1 MSFDNPQ
8 GNDFFRRA
16 VSRRWRWVLWFGI
29 LGVALGT
36 ATFVISPREYTST
49 ANVFLSP
56 LIGNP
61 FSPTTPTSR
70 TEQLAAMTTESGV
83 VLTDDVI
90 DSAIVAAQIPG
101 ATRESIRRNTGAVVP
116 SNSQVMD
123 VTFTHPDPEIAQ
135 RGAQAVTQSFMDFRT
150 QRAQSVINSQSE
162 LLQSRESS
170 VNTLLQAANKAYDV
184 ARSGNEAGASLID
197 LEQQVRLYAQELAN
211 VKVDRTTTETSSI
224 DPGTIVGPASLPTDS
239 IGIDPLML
247 AAAVFAG
254 LLALGFV
261 ATLVVE
267 HEDKRIWEADD
278 LARHLAPPVL
288 AVLADPRKEKGAARG
303 AGHTGVIEQYL
314 RITPVIAS
322 QISTPGSL
330 SLVGNQSGDEIHSIG
345 MGLGAAF
352 AATGRRVCVVST
364 SRRPGELESV
374 RGLSDVLA
382 DGVILRD
389 VIKVEK
395 FEQGHLTVMGCG
407 TKPEQLPVL
416 LQSEAL
422 HHLKDH
428 LSSGYDLVIFVVHQ
442 TSSSVASAVSSAT
455 DKCILTAATGRD
467 TVTAIIARANYLELR
482 GSATSG
488 VLLYSSS
495 WVSASGSE
503 LSAEVSA
510 KSQEMHGLG
519 PQRAQ
524 R

>member
-36 ATFVISPREYTST
+36 ATFVVSPREYTST

-56 LIGNP
+56 LMGNP

-101 ATRESIRRNTGAVVP
+101 ATRESMRRNTGAVVP

-224 DPGTIVGPASLPTDS
+224 DPGTIVGPASLPTDP
-239 IGIDPLML
+239 IGVDPLML
-247 AAAVFAG
+247 AAKLIQV
-254 LLALGFV
+254 
-261 ATLVVE
+261 
-267 HEDKRIWEADD
+267 
-278 LARHLAPPVL
+278 
-288 AVLADPRKEKGAARG
+288 RKTTR
-303 AGHTGVIEQYL
+303 
-314 RITPVIAS
+314 
-322 QISTPGSL
+322 
-330 SLVGNQSGDEIHSIG
+330 
-345 MGLGAAF
+345 
-352 AATGRRVCVVST
+352 
-364 SRRPGELESV
+364 
-374 RGLSDVLA
+374 
-382 DGVILRD
+382 
-389 VIKVEK
+389 
-395 FEQGHLTVMGCG
+395 
-407 TKPEQLPVL
+407 
-416 LQSEAL
+416 
-422 HHLKDH
+422 
-428 LSSGYDLVIFVVHQ
+428 
-442 TSSSVASAVSSAT
+442 
-455 DKCILTAATGRD
+455 
-467 TVTAIIARANYLELR
+467 
-482 GSATSG
+482 
-488 VLLYSSS
+488 
-495 WVSASGSE
+495 
-503 LSAEVSA
+503 
-510 KSQEMHGLG
+510 
-519 PQRAQ
+519 
-524 R
+524 